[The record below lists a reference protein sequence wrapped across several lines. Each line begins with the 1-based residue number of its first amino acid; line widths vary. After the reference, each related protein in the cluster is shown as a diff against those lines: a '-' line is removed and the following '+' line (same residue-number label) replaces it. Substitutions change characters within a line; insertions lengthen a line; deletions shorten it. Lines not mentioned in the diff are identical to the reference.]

1 MANGQLLW
9 EKMMIPMITRLT
21 TKHEN
26 YDGQWLWCFENNDN
40 QVELRPLA
48 GSSVHQPE
56 CVSDFSA
63 WLPFWRKV
71 ITSSAFGIFSSW
83 RLPWRVQ
90 RVLNCDRLV
99 LSSAC
104 GISSSWLLCKV
115 ITTYRLVTIPS
126 VKE

>member
-1 MANGQLLW
+1 
-9 EKMMIPMITRLT
+9 MILTLKTRDAS

-83 RLPWRVQ
+83 RVQ
-90 RVLNCDRLV
+90 TVITCDRLV
-99 LSSAC
+99 LSSVC
-104 GISSSWLLCKV
+104 GISSSWLLRKV